1 MSAQKKSSKNELR
14 ISAQDI
20 NTFATKVLLKNNYT
34 KDEAKITAK
43 VLVEANLRGVNS
55 HGISRLKRYVDDVS
69 SGICTPGKNPKII
82 KETPVSSVIDG
93 QGGVGPYIAQIAMNI
108 SIAKAK
114 KSGIGI
120 VSVRNSNH
128 YGIAGFYAEQAA
140 QKNMMGFSSTNSAPM
155 VVPTFGK
162 NMVLGTNPLAYAFP
176 SENKK
181 ILLIDMSTSVVP
193 RGKVEVH
200 ERLGKDIPFGWAT
213 DENGETCSDPKRV
226 LSNMLDKKGGGLLT
240 LGGEG
245 EIFGGH
251 KGYGFSLLSE
261 ILTAG
266 LSQGAFSPD
275 TYQGQGKI
283 CHTFQSIK
291 LDLFGSPNKIKKH
304 LSNFLEYIRQSEKAK
319 GQKRIYIHGEKEF
332 ELREKLLKSQITFDS
347 KTTETLYSLSEK
359 FSINLK

>member
-1 MSAQKKSSKNELR
+1 MPAQKKSSKNELK

-20 NTFATKVLLKNNYT
+20 KDFATKILLKNSYT
-34 KDEAKITAK
+34 KNEAKITAE
-43 VLVEANLRGVNS
+43 VLVEANLRGVDS

-82 KETPVSSVIDG
+82 KETPISVVLDG
-93 QGGVGPYIAQIAMNI
+93 QGGVGPYIAQLAMNL

-120 VSVRNSNH
+120 VNVRNSNH
-128 YGIAGFYAEQAA
+128 YGIAGFYAEQAS

-176 SENKK
+176 CENKK
-181 ILLIDMSTSVVP
+181 ILLIDMSSSVVP

-200 ERLGKDIPFGWAT
+200 ERLGKNIPFGWAT
-213 DENGETCSDPKRV
+213 DENGETCSDPQRV
-226 LSNMLDKKGGGLLT
+226 LCNMLEKKGGGLLT

-251 KGYGFSLLSE
+251 KGYGLSLLSE

-266 LSQGAFSPD
+266 LSQGAFSPN
-275 TYQGQGKI
+275 TYQGQGKV
-283 CHTFQSIK
+283 CHTFQSTR
-291 LDLFGSPNKIKKH
+291 LDLFGDSKKIKKH
-304 LSNFLEYIRQSEKAK
+304 LSDFLEYIRKSEKAK

-332 ELREKLLKSQITFDS
+332 ELREKLLKSKITFDS
-347 KTTETLYSLSEK
+347 KTTENLYYLAEK
-359 FSINLK
+359 FSIKL